1 MLTKSHTAKQ
11 METFLGLRST
21 NFNWDRRFIPL
32 ATLVKVLVEI
42 SLTFTAVM
50 VAMSLTSMQLL
61 LAI

>member
-1 MLTKSHTAKQ
+1 MA
-11 METFLGLRST
+11 TFLALRST